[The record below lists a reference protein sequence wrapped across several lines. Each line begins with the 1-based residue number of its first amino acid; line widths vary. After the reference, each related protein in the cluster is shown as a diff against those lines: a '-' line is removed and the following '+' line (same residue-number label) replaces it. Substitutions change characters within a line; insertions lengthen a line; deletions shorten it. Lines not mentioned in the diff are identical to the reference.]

1 MKKGLKITLIVLG
14 VLVNIVAL
22 DTLQAIIFDNS
33 PFLKIRDNL
42 DGGTIDYIDK
52 GIFVNHYH
60 CNSNE
65 KVTTWKGTK
74 FACSIKENLNDKIT
88 IKSID
93 DFYNTSLTKNN
104 DIRNL
109 DSKYNF
115 DKAIKDNCFVEASGK
130 LYNEDLY
137 TKFKNNYN
145 NKKDSFIRVGR
156 ATIEGDLML
165 YDILYYNDKIYLVT
179 DYSRDNFG
187 NESKLKLEEYNY
199 SLEYENEWI
208 LTNETDIKTDNYF
221 TIVSLKE
228 NNTFIQTFNVL
239 NVANSNDEKY
249 YYLTLRAFQ
258 DEEVVTVKILRE
270 LYPKIKEN
278 NNYEFTF
285 LYDNKK
291 IKENDIK
298 ELFDN
303 RKLIKITETS
313 KVGLDQIMD
322 NVNK

>member
-14 VLVNIVAL
+14 VLVGIVTL
-22 DTLQAIIFDNS
+22 DTLQAKFFDNS
-33 PFLKIRDNL
+33 PLLKIRDNL

-60 CNSNE
+60 CNNNE
-65 KVTTWKGTK
+65 NVTTWKGTK
-74 FACSIKENLNDKIT
+74 FACSMKENLNDKIT
-88 IKSID
+88 IKSIN

-115 DKAIKDNCFVEASGK
+115 DKAIKDNCFVESNGK

-137 TKFKNNYN
+137 IKFKDDYN
-145 NKKDSFIRVGR
+145 NKKDSFIRVGKV
-156 ATIEGDLML
+156 TIEGNLML
-165 YDILYYNDKIYLVT
+165 YDILYYNDKIYVVT

-208 LTNETDIKTDNYF
+208 LTNETDIKNDNYF

-228 NNTFIQTFNVL
+228 NNSFIQTFNVL
-239 NVANSNDEKY
+239 NVADSNDEKY

-258 DEEVVTVKILRE
+258 DEEVVTVKVLRE
-270 LYPKIKEN
+270 LNPNIKEN

-291 IKENDIK
+291 IKETDIK